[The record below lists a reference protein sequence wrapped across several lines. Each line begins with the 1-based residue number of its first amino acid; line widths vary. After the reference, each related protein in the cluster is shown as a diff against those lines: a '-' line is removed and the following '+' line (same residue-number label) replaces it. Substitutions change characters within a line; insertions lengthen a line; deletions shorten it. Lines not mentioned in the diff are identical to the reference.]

1 MFFIWF
7 LGMGMGE
14 EQRNGERRWKFS
26 MGPRGFVMFCGGM
39 FVKYGKNILMIYR
52 FLINYCT
59 N

>member
-39 FVKYGKNILMIYR
+39 FVKLWQEY
-52 FLINYCT
+52 INDLQISYKLLY
-59 N
+59 